1 MTNKWNEAEIKKYSR
16 AFANIV
22 SEEFFKTNDNISG
35 SQIINLTE
43 IKQLNLFVLKE
54 LFAKWHLEVTKL
66 KSPYFNYEE
75 AIVKIALDDFMNI
88 LSRHIFVNKENFY
101 SILNVATVQTLLLF
115 TDPKLY
121 FNEQMRNLPD
131 FKLTQDWLNSNG
143 KFFKEYNWVLKAL
156 LNKLN
161 GASFV
166 YANEAMVYIND
177 FFEEDKVEDHTS
189 QILDIAKIAG
199 LNESKEPKV
208 DSYASFFDSIED
220 YKNIS
225 NAAADKK
232 TFTKLEIFDEPKSEI
247 RLAAIQEKEESI
259 IFEDHLAKTK
269 EKEIKVTLHES
280 MQLGNANSSLSDFHQ
295 KRKIDTIKGN
305 ISLNQKFLFINNLFG
320 SDAEVFDNAVKELE
334 ACNSF
339 SEAKDQML
347 KNYLPKYKWDLNSP
361 EAEEFFD
368 LLKRR
373 FN

>member
-1 MTNKWNEAEIKKYSR
+1 
-16 AFANIV
+16 
-22 SEEFFKTNDNISG
+22 
-35 SQIINLTE
+35 
-43 IKQLNLFVLKE
+43 
-54 LFAKWHLEVTKL
+54 
-66 KSPYFNYEE
+66 
-75 AIVKIALDDFMNI
+75 
-88 LSRHIFVNKENFY
+88 
-101 SILNVATVQTLLLF
+101 
-115 TDPKLY
+115 
-121 FNEQMRNLPD
+121 
-131 FKLTQDWLNSNG
+131 
-143 KFFKEYNWVLKAL
+143 

-247 RLAAIQEKEESI
+247 RLAAVQEKEESI
-259 IFEDHLAKTK
+259 IFEDHLAKIK